1 MKNSQGKGKRFGLLI
16 TSIAL
21 CASAALL
28 LLASVRAHPVATS
41 LNVVN
46 NSNWQI
52 NHLYLSAVNDDN
64 WSGDQ
69 LNGRVLSTG
78 DSFALDN
85 VACDSTQIKVIS
97 ENTDGCFLSQT
108 VTCGGNATWTITNA
122 ATPDCGN

>member
-46 NSNWQI
+46 SSNWQI

-64 WSGDQ
+64 WSADQ
-69 LNGRVLSTG
+69 LNGRVLSNG
-78 DSFALDN
+78 DSVVLDN
-85 VACDSTQIKVIS
+85 VACNSTQIKVIS
-97 ENTDGCFLSQT
+97 ENTDGCFLSQI
-108 VTCGGNATWTITNA
+108 VTCGGNATWTITNE